1 MLRHC
6 TMAELLEL
14 RDQRGSVKARA
25 HLEQCDVCRSE
36 FDRLHQRVAGLKAL
50 PSLQPPRDR
59 WPMVRETVLASRRG
73 RRNRRLMI
81 LGMAAAAGVLAMV
94 GVRGVIKR
102 EPVVVAGPAP
112 VGVESLVGESR
123 RLEETLRAVERNGR
137 VVDGL
142 TASAIADLEDRI
154 ALIDAGIERATTLRA
169 SPTQVAS
176 LWQQRVAL
184 MDALVNV
191 HVRQVAYEGF

>member
-14 RDQRGSVKARA
+14 RDQQGSLTARA
-25 HLEQCDVCRSE
+25 HLEQCDACRSE

-50 PSLQPPRDR
+50 PNLHPPRDR
-59 WPMVRETVLASRRG
+59 WQLVRDAVLVSRRA
-73 RRNRRLMI
+73 RWNRRMVF
-81 LGMAAAAGVLAMV
+81 LGIAAAAGILAVV
-94 GVRGVIKR
+94 GVRGVSTR
-102 EPVVVAGPAP
+102 EPTVVAAPAP
-112 VGVESLVGESR
+112 VEVESLVGESR
-123 RLEETLRAVERNGR
+123 RLEEMLWAVGRNGR

-154 ALIDAGIERATTLRA
+154 ALIDAGIERATTLRV